1 MSKYELIEFLKQN
14 FLFVSTHFE
23 IGKDT
28 SIDDI
33 ENKFEEATPPET
45 GYNYH
50 IPNYPLTFFTRRIPI
65 PATQGINRMNCCND
79 ESSISKNDVYNL
91 NSNCI

>member
-1 MSKYELIEFLKQN
+1 MQN
-14 FLFVSTHFE
+14 FLLVSTHFE

-33 ENKFEEATPPET
+33 ENKFEEATPPKT
-45 GYNYH
+45 GNNYL
-50 IPNYPLTFFTRRIPI
+50 IPNYPITFFTRRIPL

-79 ESSISKNDVYNL
+79 ESSIKMMST
-91 NSNCI
+91 I